1 VSIYKLH
8 KQTDGFG
15 KLH

>member
-1 VSIYKLH
+1 VSYR

-15 KLH
+15 KLR